1 VPTCHIYENQ
11 ESGWAFRAGRARPFW
26 WFRHLDARDHLF
38 SGASQERNEV
48 TAANRDPYQVLGL
61 SSSASQSE
69 ITSAYRRLLREH
81 HPDTRTR
88 PRSSNPAADEHL
100 QRILSA
106 YALLRDPEHRAA
118 HDRAVTERAEAE
130 SDVQPRR
137 RPEAP
142 TRPATPIR
150 IRVVVRGTPPPQG
163 PPATGLWVSPVQW
176 HR

>member
-1 VPTCHIYENQ
+1 M
-11 ESGWAFRAGRARPFW
+11 A
-26 WFRHLDARDHLF
+26 
-38 SGASQERNEV
+38 NE
-48 TAANRDPYQVLGL
+48 RDPYQVLGL
-61 SSSASQSE
+61 SSSASQAE
-69 ITSAYRRLLREH
+69 IASAYRRLLRDH
-81 HPDTRTR
+81 HPDTRTHHHT
-88 PRSSNPAADEHL
+88 PDPAADEYL

-150 IRVVVRGTPPPQG
+150 IRVVVRGTPPPRR
-163 PPATGLWVSPVQW
+163 PPATGLWVSPVRW